1 MQSMKPILLVED
13 DTVDARTVKRAL
25 DDLGAATPLIHLT
38 NGEEALRYLRND
50 QNERPCIILL
60 DLNMPRMNGIEFLRA
75 IKDEENLKTIPVI
88 VLTTSR
94 EGRDVLDTFDLS
106 VAGYVVKPVDYK
118 RFVDTI
124 RTIDRYWSLSQL
136 PMEV

>member
-25 DDLGAATPLIHLT
+25 DDLGATTPLIHLT

-94 EGRDVLDTFDLS
+94 EGRDVLDTFDLN

-136 PMEV
+136 PVEV

>member
-1 MQSMKPILLVED
+1 MKPILLVED

-25 DDLGAATPLIHLT
+25 DDLGATTPLIHLT

-88 VLTTSR
+88 VLTTSH

-136 PMEV
+136 PVEV